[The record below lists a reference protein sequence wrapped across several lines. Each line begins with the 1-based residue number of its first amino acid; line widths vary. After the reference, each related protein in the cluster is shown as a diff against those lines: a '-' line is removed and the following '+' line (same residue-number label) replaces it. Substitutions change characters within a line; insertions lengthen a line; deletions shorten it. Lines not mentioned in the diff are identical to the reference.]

1 MERLSATELKN
12 KIMGILNNSSTVGE
26 ALEKIIKEIN
36 VNDSLK
42 EREKDITLL
51 FLKSRKLSELI
62 DKLKNIEDEYK
73 NLPLYF
79 YYRAEFVDRKN
90 IPRRYWE
97 DYFWSNRF
105 NIGFN
110 GKSINRILKAKTVAD
125 LIKKLERI
133 LNEKGDGQLEYKV
146 KRLFARRNDKY
157 FYKWTGVTSEH
168 FKVIIREDNYV
179 FKLVNKE
186 NRRLPMTR
194 FRPPTYTQR

>member
-26 ALEKIIKEIN
+26 AVEKMIKEIN

-51 FLKSRKLSELI
+51 FLKSKKLSELI
-62 DKLKNIEDEYK
+62 DRLKDIEDEYK

-79 YYRAEFVDRKN
+79 YYRAEFLDREN
-90 IPRRYWE
+90 LPRRYWE

-105 NIGFN
+105 NIRLN

-157 FYKWTGVTSEH
+157 FYRWTGVTSKH
-168 FKVIIREDNYV
+168 FKLIIREDNYV
-179 FKLVNKE
+179 FKLVHKE
-186 NRRLPMTR
+186 NRKSPLTR
-194 FRPPTYTQR
+194 FRPPMYTQR